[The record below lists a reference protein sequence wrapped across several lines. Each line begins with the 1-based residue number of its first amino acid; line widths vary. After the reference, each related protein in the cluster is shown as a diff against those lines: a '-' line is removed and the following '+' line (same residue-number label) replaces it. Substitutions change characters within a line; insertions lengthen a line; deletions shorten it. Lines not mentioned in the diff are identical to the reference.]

1 VDDVLL
7 AVCCILVLT
16 ISIRPLQSMYIAETL
31 DTPTRAKGTA
41 VGNLA
46 SNVSSA
52 VIQYGSGPAFA
63 NIGAYFYLVFVFW
76 DLIEFGVIYCYWPET
91 MERTLEELSEVFEAK
106 NPVKKSL
113 EKRGAATVLN
123 TLDVD
128 ASMVEKMEH

>member
-1 VDDVLL
+1 MF
-7 AVCCILVLT
+7 
-16 ISIRPLQSMYIAETL
+16 IRPLQSMYIAETL
-31 DTPTRAKGTA
+31 DTSTRAKGTA

-52 VIQYGSGPAFA
+52 VIQYSSGPAFA

-76 DLIEFGVIYCYWPET
+76 DLVEFGVIYFYWPET
-91 MERTLEELSEVFEAK
+91 KQRTLEELSEVFEAK

-128 ASMVEKMEH
+128 AAMIEKMEH

>member
-1 VDDVLL
+1 
-7 AVCCILVLT
+7 
-16 ISIRPLQSMYIAETL
+16 MYIAETL
-31 DTPTRAKGTA
+31 ATSTRAKGTA
-41 VGNLA
+41 VGNFA

-76 DLIEFGVIYCYWPET
+76 DLVEFGVIYFYWPET
-91 MERTLEELSEVFEAK
+91 KDRTLEELSEVFEAK

-113 EKRGAATVLN
+113 EKRDAATVLN

-128 ASMVEKMEH
+128 AAMVEKMGH

>member
-1 VDDVLL
+1 MSF
-7 AVCCILVLT
+7 ITFTHIMLT
-16 ISIRPLQSMYIAETL
+16 MFIRPLQSMYIAETL
-31 DTPTRAKGTA
+31 DTSTRAKGTA

-52 VIQYGSGPAFA
+52 VIQYSSGPAFA

-76 DLIEFGVIYCYWPET
+76 DLVEFGVIYLYWPET
-91 MERTLEELSEVFEAK
+91 KERTLEELSEVFEAK

-113 EKRGAATVLN
+113 EKRGASTVLN

-128 ASMVEKMEH
+128 AAMVEKMEH